1 MSGVL
6 RRLAVS
12 GAGILGSTFIVF
24 ALLRVLPGDLATAKL
39 GTDATPEALQ
49 RLRSE
54 YGLDKPLFTQ
64 YVQWL
69 GNAMRGDFGASL
81 MSGSDVGS
89 DIVSRLDVTL
99 PLIVASSLLAVMAAL
114 WLGQRSALQ
123 RSNWKSVVLTLA
135 SQIGL
140 AIPIVVLGIVAVVI
154 FAVWLRILPAGGF
167 PVDGWR
173 ATGSAIRSLVL
184 PVAVLSLSQAAMLT
198 RFARS
203 EVLDFIA
210 SDTYRTARATGMTK
224 PQSISTARR
233 LLLVPVLGVLALQIS
248 TLIVGAVVVE
258 NVFALPGLGA
268 MLVRDIAARDY
279 LKVQGSLL
287 VVTTI
292 VFAVQ
297 FVTGVLQERL
307 DPRRRT
313 T

>member
-6 RRLAVS
+6 RRLVVS
-12 GAGILGSTFIVF
+12 TLGIIGSTFLVF
-24 ALLRVLPGDLATAKL
+24 VLLRVLPGDLATAKL
-39 GTDATPEALQ
+39 GIDATPEALQ

-54 YGLDKPLFTQ
+54 YGLDAPLFTQ

-69 GNAMRGDFGASL
+69 GNAIRGDFGSSL
-81 MSGSDVGS
+81 LSGDKVGS
-89 DIVSRLDVTL
+89 EIVSRLDVTL
-99 PLIVASSLLAVMAAL
+99 PLIGISSLLAVVAAL
-114 WLGQRSALQ
+114 WFGQRSALQ
-123 RSNWKSVVLTLA
+123 RSNWKSVLLTLA
-135 SQIGL
+135 SQVGL
-140 AIPIVVLGIVAVVI
+140 AVPIVVLGIVAVVF

-184 PVAVLSLSQAAMLT
+184 PVAVLSMSQAAMLT

-203 EVLDFIA
+203 EALDFVA
-210 SDTYRTARATGMTK
+210 SDTYRTARAMGMTK
-224 PQSISTARR
+224 HRALSTARQ
-233 LLLVPVLGVLALQIS
+233 LLLVPVLGVLALQIA

-258 NVFALPGLGA
+258 SVFALPGLGA

-287 VVTTI
+287 VVTAI
-292 VFAVQ
+292 VFVTQ
-297 FVTGVLQERL
+297 FATGVLQERL

-313 T
+313 S

>member
-12 GAGILGSTFIVF
+12 CTGIIGSTFIVF
-24 ALLRVLPGDLATAKL
+24 VLLRVLPGDLATAKL

-54 YGLDKPLFTQ
+54 YGLDTPLFTQ

-69 GNAMRGDFGASL
+69 GNAMRGNFGSSL
-81 MSGSDVGS
+81 LSGSDVGS
-89 DIVSRLDVTL
+89 EIISRLDVTL
-99 PLIVASSLLAVMAAL
+99 PLIGTSSLLAMAAAL

-123 RSNWKSVVLTLA
+123 RSNWRSVLLTLA
-135 SQIGL
+135 SQVGL
-140 AIPIVVLGIVAVVI
+140 AVPIVVLGIVAVVV
-154 FAVWLRILPAGGF
+154 FAVWLRVLPAGGF
-167 PVDGWR
+167 PIDGWR

-203 EVLDFIA
+203 EALDFVA
-210 SDTYRTARATGMTK
+210 SDTYRTARAMGMTK
-224 PQSISTARR
+224 RQSLATARQ
-233 LLLVPVLGVLALQIS
+233 LLLVPILGVLALQIA

-279 LKVQGSLL
+279 LKVQGGLL

-292 VFAVQ
+292 VFAIQ
-297 FVTGVLQERL
+297 FATGVLQERL
-307 DPRRRT
+307 DPRSRKA
-313 T
+313 

>member
-12 GAGILGSTFIVF
+12 CTGIIGSTFIVF
-24 ALLRVLPGDLATAKL
+24 VLLRVLPGDLATAKL

-54 YGLDKPLFTQ
+54 YGLDTPLFTQ

-69 GNAMRGDFGASL
+69 GNAMRGNFGSSL
-81 MSGSDVGS
+81 LSGSDVGS
-89 DIVSRLDVTL
+89 EIISRLDVTL
-99 PLIVASSLLAVMAAL
+99 PLIGTSSLLAVVAAL

-123 RSNWKSVVLTLA
+123 RSNWRSVLLTLA
-135 SQIGL
+135 SQVGL
-140 AIPIVVLGIVAVVI
+140 AVPIVVLGIIAVVV
-154 FAVWLRILPAGGF
+154 FAVWLRVLPAGGF
-167 PVDGWR
+167 PIDGWR

-184 PVAVLSLSQAAMLT
+184 PVGVLSLSQAAMLT

-203 EVLDFIA
+203 EALDFVA
-210 SDTYRTARATGMTK
+210 SDTYRTARAMGMTK
-224 PQSISTARR
+224 RQSLATARQ
-233 LLLVPVLGVLALQIS
+233 LLLVPILGVLALQIA

-268 MLVRDIAARDY
+268 MLVRDVAARDY
-279 LKVQGSLL
+279 LKVQGGLL

-292 VFAVQ
+292 VFAIQ
-297 FVTGVLQERL
+297 FATGVLQERL
-307 DPRRRT
+307 DPRRRMT
-313 T
+313 